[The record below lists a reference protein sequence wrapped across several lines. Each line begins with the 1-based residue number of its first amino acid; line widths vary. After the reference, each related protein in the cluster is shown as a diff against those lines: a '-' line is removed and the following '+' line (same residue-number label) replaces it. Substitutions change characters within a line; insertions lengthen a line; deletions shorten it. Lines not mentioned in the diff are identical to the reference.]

1 MEQLLD
7 DMAYEDDNLGV
18 SGNSADAFLRSL
30 STSAEIEQYISAEDD
45 RPAIIGFFDLAANK
59 QDFTTFEQLA
69 EKDSEHYRFGYT
81 SSKEVLEEKHYSG
94 CTVLVYPVSR
104 LVDSQYD
111 KTRVRYPFKRISNL
125 ASLETFMHQKALPL
139 VGEMTPQN
147 EQLYRNINL
156 PVVTVFARI
165 NHADKASEQAFHDLL
180 KRVRAVAV
188 KFKTLK
194 FNVADAKAY
203 LRDMDQKFGFEK
215 VYTQE
220 PISVGLREGS
230 VYYAMPQGKFSEEL
244 MGQFVL
250 DFLDGK
256 LEGIEQYEDDS
267 DRTKVTMESEV
278 EAGSEESTKSRRKQ
292 KQPKSDADFDRDS
305 QVITL
310 TDLNAKSVLS
320 TRNVDIFVEFYAPW
334 CVHCQQLKP
343 ELRSTANA
351 FKNDDGV
358 IVAAMDATSH
368 KVPSGFKVE
377 GYPTIYFVPANN
389 KQNPVLYSG
398 SRQAGDMVEYITQ
411 HRTTPVDRGSGLL
424 SALLQEEL

>member
-1 MEQLLD
+1 
-7 DMAYEDDNLGV
+7 
-18 SGNSADAFLRSL
+18 
-30 STSAEIEQYISAEDD
+30 
-45 RPAIIGFFDLAANK
+45 
-59 QDFTTFEQLA
+59 
-69 EKDSEHYRFGYT
+69 
-81 SSKEVLEEKHYSG
+81 
-94 CTVLVYPVSR
+94 
-104 LVDSQYD
+104 
-111 KTRVRYPFKRISNL
+111 
-125 ASLETFMHQKALPL
+125 
-139 VGEMTPQN
+139 
-147 EQLYRNINL
+147 
-156 PVVTVFARI
+156 VVTAFARI
-165 NHADKASEQAFHDLL
+165 NHADKASEQAFQGLL

-188 KFKTLK
+188 KFKKLK

-230 VYYAMPQGKFSEEL
+230 IYYAMPQKEFSEEL
-244 MGQFVL
+244 MEQFVL

-256 LEGIEQYEDDS
+256 LEGIKQYEDDS
-267 DRTKVTMESEV
+267 DRTKVTIDGEY
-278 EAGSEESTKSRRKQ
+278 EADSEESTKTRRRQ
-292 KQPKSDADFDRDS
+292 KPPKLDADLDQDS

-343 ELRSTANA
+343 ELRSTDNA

-368 KVPSGFKVE
+368 KVPHGFKVD

-389 KQNPVLYSG
+389 KQHPVLYSG

-411 HRTTPVDRGSGLL
+411 HRTTPVERGGGLL
-424 SALLQEEL
+424 STLLQEEL